1 MCCLTMKSCEKWQY
15 AIICEKA
22 VVVSRPLSRTFF
34 AMELQEH
41 GERNEEVEVSYM
53 DIGELQSQG
62 INAAVS
68 ELIV

>member
-1 MCCLTMKSCEKWQY
+1 
-15 AIICEKA
+15 
-22 VVVSRPLSRTFF
+22 
-34 AMELQEH
+34 MELQEH